1 MRIRRVALAATL
13 MAFGQGL
20 GAQRAFGF
28 GIGADIPIGGS
39 ADVLKSGY
47 HTTATFSFK
56 PGSIRHRVRI
66 DGTITEL
73 RRRDSLST
81 AHRIQYLTIGIV
93 ASGPTRL
100 TPSGYVVAGLG
111 SYQQSTGGR
120 RTSDA
125 GLNIGAGITFPRT
138 VVSAYI
144 EARLHYIG
152 GGSRTKLFPLTLGL
166 VF

>member
-1 MRIRRVALAATL
+1 MRAALIAAL
-13 MAFGQGL
+13 MAPSSVAE
-20 GAQRAFGF
+20 AQRAFGF

-47 HTTATFSFK
+47 HTTASITFRA
-56 PGSIRHRVRI
+56 GILRRRVRI
-66 DGTITEL
+66 DGTITDL
-73 RRRDSLST
+73 RRQDSLST
-81 AHRIQYLTIGIV
+81 ALRIQYFTFDVV

-100 TPSGYVVAGLG
+100 TPTGYVVAGVG
-111 SYQQSTGGR
+111 SYQQTAGGR

-125 GLNIGAGITFPRT
+125 GLNIGAGINFPRA
-138 VVSAYI
+138 VVGSYI

-152 GGSRTKLFPLTLGL
+152 GEARTKLFTATFGL